1 MRKFLLKMIWNRR
14 NKVWEILV
22 EQFFIVLVLMLCL
35 GSLFSA
41 LKKYN
46 DPGLLN
52 TDNTFVFSCMPVN
65 FNSRASLRESGRI
78 TSLVVERLRT
88 NPAIE
93 SVTVGSGLAPYMR
106 DGDNYS
112 GDTVRINDKKIMA
125 AIKTVDKYALDVF
138 DIRLEEGEWFT
149 GETKLADG
157 SLPVVV
163 SRQLVDA
170 VGWVDAV
177 GKKFVYRNRELTVI
191 GVVAGVKH
199 AVFEPSSEAILFP
212 FEHLPFMECVAKVK
226 KGHEADFYN
235 ACDKEFKRAGLNND
249 VELFVSPMEEWKAF
263 SMVGTM
269 LSVAA
274 QAVPAF
280 FLFIF
285 AFIGTFGLF
294 WLQSKKRL
302 KEYALQLALGATRRD
317 LMKMVLGESLL
328 SSVMASIPSVLLA
341 FFIYDFT
348 VENIAAV
355 VTTILLMCLFS
366 LFSAWYPAY
375 RISRVNPAEVL
386 HYE

>member
-1 MRKFLLKMIWNRR
+1 MESLDGQAD
-14 NKVWEILV
+14 ILV
-22 EQFFIVLVLMLCL
+22 NC
-35 GSLFSA
+35 
-41 LKKYN
+41 
-46 DPGLLN
+46 
-52 TDNTFVFSCMPVN
+52 
-65 FNSRASLRESGRI
+65 
-78 TSLVVERLRT
+78 
-88 NPAIE
+88 
-93 SVTVGSGLAPYMR
+93 
-106 DGDNYS
+106 
-112 GDTVRINDKKIMA
+112 
-125 AIKTVDKYALDVF
+125 
-138 DIRLEEGEWFT
+138 
-149 GETKLADG
+149 
-157 SLPVVV
+157 
-163 SRQLVDA
+163 
-170 VGWVDAV
+170 
-177 GKKFVYRNRELTVI
+177 
-191 GVVAGVKH
+191 AGVQH
-199 AVFEPSSEAILFP
+199 R
-212 FEHLPFMECVAKVK
+212 CVA
-226 KGHEADFYN
+226 EDF
-235 ACDKEFKRAGLNND
+235 
-249 VELFVSPMEEWKAF
+249 PMEEWKAF

-328 SSVMASIPSVLLA
+328 ISVMASIPSVLLA

>member
-1 MRKFLLKMIWNRR
+1 MFL
-14 NKVWEILV
+14 
-22 EQFFIVLVLMLCL
+22 
-35 GSLFSA
+35 
-41 LKKYN
+41 
-46 DPGLLN
+46 
-52 TDNTFVFSCMPVN
+52 CMPGN
-65 FNSRASLRESGRI
+65 FNSQASLQESGRI
-78 TSLVVERLRT
+78 TSLVVERLRS
-88 NPAIE
+88 NSAIE
-93 SVTVGSGLAPYMR
+93 SVTMGSGLAPYMR
-106 DGDNYS
+106 DGDNYN

-125 AIKTVDKYALDVF
+125 AIKIVDKYALDVF

-157 SLPVVV
+157 SRPVVV

-191 GVVAGVKH
+191 GIVAGVKH

-212 FEHLPFMECVAKVK
+212 YEHLTLTECVAKVK

-235 ACDKEFKRAGLNND
+235 ACDKEFKRVGVNND
-249 VELFVSPMEEWKAF
+249 IELFVSPMEEWKAF

-328 SSVMASIPSVLLA
+328 ISVMASIPSVLLA

>member
-1 MRKFLLKMIWNRR
+1 M
-14 NKVWEILV
+14 
-22 EQFFIVLVLMLCL
+22 
-35 GSLFSA
+35 
-41 LKKYN
+41 
-46 DPGLLN
+46 
-52 TDNTFVFSCMPVN
+52 
-65 FNSRASLRESGRI
+65 
-78 TSLVVERLRT
+78 
-88 NPAIE
+88 
-93 SVTVGSGLAPYMR
+93 
-106 DGDNYS
+106 
-112 GDTVRINDKKIMA
+112 
-125 AIKTVDKYALDVF
+125 
-138 DIRLEEGEWFT
+138 
-149 GETKLADG
+149 
-157 SLPVVV
+157 
-163 SRQLVDA
+163 
-170 VGWVDAV
+170 
-177 GKKFVYRNRELTVI
+177 
-191 GVVAGVKH
+191 KH

-249 VELFVSPMEEWKAF
+249 VELFVFPMEEWKAF

-328 SSVMASIPSVLLA
+328 ISVMASIPSVLLA

-348 VENIAAV
+348 VENITAV